1 MNKSYSKIRHILE
14 SNVILEKRRMILK
27 ENVAGKKEPKLN
39 TNETGSE
46 TALRHCNAAA
56 VYGRKPI
63 VSGNKLIFKV
73 DALRSATIEFG
84 DTVNGNSEHGFITI
98 NIPEVDMGT
107 KNTDGTYSN
116 FNMAHWSKF
125 MGDPKLLDI
134 GGTKVYQFHK
144 EYPDS
149 TTVFRNILGVTA
161 DMEGFNTGK
170 ECGTKCIPWGS
181 RLPSPVCPE
190 FTTTT
195 TTTAKPA

>member
-1 MNKSYSKIRHILE
+1 MNRSYSKIRHILE

-27 ENVAGKKEPKLN
+27 ENVAGKKDPKPKL
-39 TNETGSE
+39 TETGSE
-46 TALRHCNAAA
+46 SALRYCNHAAL
-56 VYGRKPI
+56 YGRKPI

-84 DTVNGNSEHGFITI
+84 DTVNGVGDPGFISI
-98 NIPEVDMGT
+98 FIPEKDMGT

-116 FNMAHWSKF
+116 FNMPHWSKF
-125 MGDPKLLDI
+125 MGEPELKDI
-134 GGTKVYQFHK
+134 GGEKVYHFHK
-144 EYPDS
+144 MYPNS
-149 TTVFRNILGVTA
+149 VNIFANILGVTA
-161 DMEGFNTGK
+161 DFEGFNTGK
-170 ECGTKCIPWGS
+170 ECGTKCIPWGP